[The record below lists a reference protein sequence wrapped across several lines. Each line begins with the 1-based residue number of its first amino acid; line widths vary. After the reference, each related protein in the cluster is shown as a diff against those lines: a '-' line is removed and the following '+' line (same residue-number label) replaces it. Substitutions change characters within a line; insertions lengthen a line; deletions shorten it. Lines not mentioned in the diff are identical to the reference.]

1 MATPYETLY
10 QKYLKEYEAKQNES
24 IVASDAVYDSK
35 IKTIEDTYNQN
46 INKAK
51 QEYEDDY
58 RANAV
63 QKKVNEFYIA
73 EDMANMGLTNSGLS
87 RMQVT
92 ANNLSYANNKAKLD
106 RQRQSMVDSLTMEMT
121 NLISSA
127 KTEKLSAA
135 QGIRDSYTEL
145 AAENASEA
153 YKAELEAE
161 AEQTKAYYSYL
172 EKQAKAQEEDNY
184 IIKANGANLSRNFV
198 GSLKDNGVTV
208 RYNSNGTTTYV
219 DTRSG
224 KSTTMDSSINPYT
237 GTRNDDVDVGF
248 FKNNPYQPNNIKGVT
263 LKDSTAKMEINGST
277 QRVWTTNNKDY
288 YLWDGSK
295 NKYIKLNEAEKK
307 KIGVS

>member
-24 IVASDAVYDSK
+24 IAASDAVYDSQ

-135 QGIRDSYTEL
+135 QGIRDSYAEL
-145 AAENASEA
+145 AAKNATTA
-153 YKAELEAE
+153 YEAELEADTE
-161 AEQTKAYYSYL
+161 KTKAYYSYL
-172 EKQAKAQEEDNY
+172 EKQAKANEENKIALYDYAYKYKNASGVDVNVY
-184 IIKANGANLSRNFV
+184 Y
-198 GSLKDNGVTV
+198 KD
-208 RYNSNGTTTYV
+208 
-219 DTRSG
+219 G
-224 KSTTMDSSINPYT
+224 KKYELARGRNPYT
-237 GTRNDDVDVGF
+237 NSNNTNDAAVKKYGTFDNG
-248 FKNNPYQPNNIKGVT
+248 YQPKGVVIDGVDYGK
-263 LKDSTAKMEINGST
+263 LKKSGETDVVNGRT
-277 QRVWTTNNKDY
+277 QNVWITKDGTKWI
-288 YLWDGSK
+288 WDGTK
-295 NKYIKLNEAEKK
+295 NKYLLYGE
-307 KIGVS
+307 G